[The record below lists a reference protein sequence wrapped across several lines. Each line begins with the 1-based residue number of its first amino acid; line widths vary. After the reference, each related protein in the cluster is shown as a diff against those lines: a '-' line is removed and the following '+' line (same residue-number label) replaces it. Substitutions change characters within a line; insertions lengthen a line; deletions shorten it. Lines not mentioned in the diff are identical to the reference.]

1 MGIASKW
8 IKSLVGIKKQ
18 GQNAEKL
25 EKEHNAESSET
36 VSHDIPFMFL
46 CSVITFNSYA
56 SYLVYQTILQ
66 HSSFFL
72 HSDGYN

>member
-36 VSHDIPFMFL
+36 VSHGIPLMFL
-46 CSVITFNSYA
+46 CSVITYNSYA
-56 SYLVYQTILQ
+56 
-66 HSSFFL
+66 
-72 HSDGYN
+72 